1 VFERCIYSKFEKNIP
16 DIDTHNHRTSCDLL
30 SYEIPLN
37 CPNCPSAILFKLC
50 HLVFKLNFWRGAQ
63 VRFTSRPEAR
73 GSGPEAISRV
83 GSRLPR
89 RKVRKGSEGRELE
102 SGVRLHINSR
112 WQTGVCQLPRRG
124 SGVGAWQRPAQ
135 SGSSSAGLGSWG
147 EFSRPSAPE
156 WYHERRA
163 VAHVSQDPSPL
174 PHCVSFSYSRPSPCS
189 EFLKKVN
196 SRPKKSKTSL
206 DSRPSGLGSGGQT
219 RLEETRVVYIHSS
232 VVHVYCISGCG

>member
-1 VFERCIYSKFEKNIP
+1 VAMRFDDCAF
-16 DIDTHNHRTSCDLL
+16 
-30 SYEIPLN
+30 
-37 CPNCPSAILFKLC
+37 
-50 HLVFKLNFWRGAQ
+50 HLPTRGPR
-63 VRFTSRPEAR
+63 VGAR
-73 GSGPEAISRV
+73 GGISISRV

-89 RKVRKGSEGRELE
+89 RKGRKGSEGRELE

-174 PHCVSFSYSRPSPCS
+174 PHCVSFSHSRPSPCS

-196 SRPKKSKTSL
+196 SRPEKSKNRL
-206 DSRPSGLGSGGQT
+206 GPRPSGLGSGG
-219 RLEETRVVYIHSS
+219 ETRI
-232 VVHVYCISGCG
+232 CISTYE